1 MKQPLK
7 VVREHLGY
15 TQAELSERIGIPI
28 NTIRNWEQ
36 EARKPSDWVLQLL
49 LDKLLSLSYESN
61 NPIDETTGILSFF
74 TILHSVETIAR
85 KYDIK
90 QVILFGSYASGQ
102 AREDSDVDV
111 FIDSDLYGLEYFE
124 FVEQLR
130 TALRKKVDVFSYR
143 TIEEGST
150 LDESIHRGGIVIYER
165 S

>member
-1 MKQPLK
+1 MKQSLK

-15 TQAELSERIGIPI
+15 TQAELSKRIGIPI

-74 TILHSVETIAR
+74 TILHSVEKIAPM
-85 KYDIK
+85 YDIN

-102 AREDSDVDV
+102 AREDSDVDL

-124 FVEQLR
+124 FAEQLR

-143 TIEEGST
+143 TIEEGSK
-150 LDESIHRGGIVIYER
+150 LDKSIHRGGIILYER

>member
-1 MKQPLK
+1 MNQPLK

-15 TQAELSERIGIPI
+15 TQAELSKRIGIPI

-74 TILHSVETIAR
+74 TILHSVEKIATM
-85 KYDIK
+85 YDIN

-102 AREDSDVDV
+102 AREDSDVDL

-124 FVEQLR
+124 FAEQLR

-143 TIEEGST
+143 TIEEGSK
-150 LDESIHRGGIVIYER
+150 LDESIHRGGIILYER

>member
-1 MKQPLK
+1 MKQSLK

-15 TQAELSERIGIPI
+15 TQAELSKRIGIPI

-130 TALRKKVDVFSYR
+130 TALRKRVDVFSYR

>member
-1 MKQPLK
+1 MKQSLK

-15 TQAELSERIGIPI
+15 TQAELSKRIGIPI